1 MKKFKLIWFLLIL
14 CVVIN
19 VEDVFASTKVN
30 TRTESNYLVPS
41 DVIVTESIK
50 SDILSTPAINV
61 DEKIYDFA
69 DILTSK
75 DEEKLYKQV
84 NNFIIK
90 TKIDCVIVTIN
101 NNVKNST
108 KQYAHDFYNY
118 NNFWNDGILLLLDMS
133 NKSIYV
139 ATNGYAY
146 ELFPDSRLQPMLKSV
161 FAKVKE
167 RKYYEACTNFMTSV
181 SQFVDIGLVNED
193 EKFVQVLDDGKVIIT
208 SSEYLLAIFI
218 FALGGAAFII
228 SILVLSNKMVR
239 KATSAKG
246 FLNKDTM
253 KIIDISEMS
262 LGAQVSK
269 TPLSEVKNNKERNK
283 TNQGG
288 KGIKF

>member
-1 MKKFKLIWFLLIL
+1 MKKFKGILVLLIL
-14 CVVIN
+14 CIAIN
-19 VEDVFASTKVN
+19 IKGVLASTKVN
-30 TRTESNYLVPS
+30 TRTETNYLVPS

-50 SDILSTPAINV
+50 KDILSTPAINV

-69 DILTSK
+69 DILTNK

-84 NNFIIK
+84 NNFITK
-90 TKIDCVIVTIN
+90 TNIDCVIVTIN
-101 NNVKNST
+101 SNVKNST
-108 KQYAHDFYNY
+108 KDYAHDFYNY
-118 NNFWNDGILLLLDMS
+118 NNFSNDGILLLLDMS
-133 NKSIYV
+133 NRSIYV

-161 FAKVKE
+161 FTKVKSE
-167 RKYYEACTNFMTSV
+167 RYYEACNNFITSV
-181 SQFVDIGLVNED
+181 SQFVEIGLVSDD
-193 EKFVQVLDDGKVIIT
+193 ERFVQVSDNGDVTIT
-208 SSEYLLAIFI
+208 DTDYLVAIFI

-228 SILVLSNKMVR
+228 SILVLSNRMVR

-262 LGAQVSK
+262 LGTQVSK
-269 TPLSEVKNNKERNK
+269 TSLSEMKSNKEGNK

-288 KGIKF
+288 TGLKF